1 MNDGAG
7 FNGDREG
14 WLGDPYMASARGGS
28 NGSGGNGSNGNGSN
42 GNGGGSGGG
51 AGTGDGASFIDFDR
65 LYARARSLRY
75 VLIGI
80 IVGSLLLGLLV
91 TLLQTPRYAA
101 SARIEISRVD
111 VGTVDIDGAG
121 GAGGGGVE
129 VRDTLY
135 FETQYELLRSRFLAE
150 RVVEASDIASDP
162 AFREAYAIDEGQDIS
177 DDAAAGIARSAIEIV
192 PVEGSTLVDVI
203 ASTPSGRLSAELAN
217 AWAEQYLDA
226 NYEKR
231 FGNTRLARQRL
242 ERQLDEMRVRLEES
256 EADLIAYA
264 NANELVV
271 LEQSGPDGEGT
282 RSTLVSQELSALSGA
297 LAGAQSRRVAAQSAL
312 EAGAGGD
319 QGGSLRG
326 QIAGVKAQIAQLSTQ
341 LGPQNPQIVA
351 LNEQLASLRAS
362 LGDAGGVASAQRQ
375 AAYQAALNEER
386 TVRSDYNDARRQ
398 FLTQQD
404 RGVQYGILER
414 EVNTNS
420 QLYNALL
427 EQYKQLDVV
436 SAGAN
441 NVTLIEQATPPGSP
455 SSPYLPLNL
464 GIALAL
470 GLIACGAIVY
480 IVDLTDSTIRDP
492 GDVTRLFDVP
502 VLGLIPAI
510 RSDDPKD
517 ELANSFSVLSESYA
531 STWTSLT
538 YALGR
543 NEGTNTGTGTGTDRP
558 LSLMI
563 TSTRPAEGKTLT
575 SFALARTIARLGS
588 RVILID
594 MDLRRMG
601 LSALMEQRSPGD
613 GMSEFLSGKVDAPRI
628 HQMDEHGFAFIGAG
642 KLPADPVGLL
652 SGPRTRG
659 YLDELKRDYDA

>member
-1 MNDGAG
+1 MAQGNSG
-7 FNGDREG
+7 NGGGNGGSGMTGSGSDREG
-14 WLGDPYMASARGGS
+14 WLGDPYMASARGGT
-28 NGSGGNGSNGNGSN
+28 NGS
-42 GNGGGSGGG
+42 GNGGGSNGS
-51 AGTGDGASFIDFDR
+51 ANAGDGASFIDFDR

-80 IVGSLLLGLLV
+80 IVGFLLLGLLV

-101 SARIEISRVD
+101 NARIEISRVD
-111 VGTVDIDGAG
+111 VGTVEVEG

-150 RVVEASDIASDP
+150 RVVEATDIASDP

-177 DDAAAGIARSAIEIV
+177 DEAAAGIARAAIEIV

-242 ERQLDEMRVRLEES
+242 ERQLDEMRVRLEQS

-351 LNEQLASLRAS
+351 LEEQLASLRAS
-362 LGDAGGVASAQRQ
+362 LGDAGGVATSQRR

-386 TVRSDYNDARRQ
+386 AIREDYNDARRQ

-427 EQYKQLDVV
+427 EQYKQLDVA

-470 GLIACGAIVY
+470 GLITCGAIVY

-510 RSDDPKD
+510 RSDDPRE

-543 NEGTNTGTGTGTDRP
+543 AGGTERGDHRGDVAGGIDTTRDTPRDIGAHIATHIDRP
-558 LSLMI
+558 ISLMI

-575 SFALARTIARLGS
+575 SFALARTIARLGK
-588 RVILID
+588 RVVLID

-613 GMSEFLSGKVDAPRI
+613 GMSEFLAGKVDAPAHPYDGRI
-628 HQMDEHGFAFIGAG
+628 RVRVHRRGQAAG
-642 KLPADPVGLL
+642 
-652 SGPRTRG
+652 
-659 YLDELKRDYDA
+659 